1 MEKHEIKQGGIYWLG
16 LDRCGYQDK
25 VRPYMVVSNDKS
37 NVSSGDINVVPLST
51 STKRLDLPCNVP
63 VGEIVRTGKPCVA
76 KVSELY
82 TVSRD
87 LLTADN
93 WAGQAEVDIV
103 KAVTAAIV
111 HQVSVMIDKPTNNKK
126 EDDQHAEAV

>member
-37 NVSSGDINVVPLST
+37 NVSSGDINIVPMST
-51 STKRLDLPCNVP
+51 STRRLDLPCNVQ
-63 VGEIVRTGKPCVA
+63 VGEIVKSGVPCVA

-87 LLTADN
+87 LLTSDN
-93 WAGQAEVDIV
+93 WAGQAGVEIV

-111 HQVSVMIDKPTNNKK
+111 HQVAVLIESAKEKEENN
-126 EDDQHAEAV
+126 A